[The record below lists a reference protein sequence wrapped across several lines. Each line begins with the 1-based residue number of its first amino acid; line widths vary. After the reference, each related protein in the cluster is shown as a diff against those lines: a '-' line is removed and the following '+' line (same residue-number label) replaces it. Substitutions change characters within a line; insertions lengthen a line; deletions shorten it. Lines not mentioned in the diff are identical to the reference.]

1 MQTFRLISF
10 LVLLSFAFQT
20 IIASSGNV
28 SYCIID
34 GEAKVTLISQSNLY
48 ELFIEINTTDNDI
61 NLEAIKTTVLLD
73 GSINITDF
81 FQITINNTNNKLTI
95 HLKPINPLA
104 RLEPTKY
111 HLVAISDGNISIQT
125 VIYQEYPP
133 KICSKTGEVNN
144 TTLPENTSLQETGS
158 YEKSEGDQ
166 STNTLLPEPQPN
178 TGKEASLKNVL
189 TVIIILLLLVGVGIS
204 MVAEYGKSSPR
215 SD

>member
-1 MQTFRLISF
+1 MQTVRLIMF
-10 LVLLSFAFQT
+10 LILLSFVFQT
-20 IIASSGNV
+20 IIASSENV

-34 GEAKVTLISQSNLY
+34 GEAKVTLITQNNLY
-48 ELFIEINTTDNDI
+48 ELFIEINVTGDDI
-61 NLEAIKTTVLLD
+61 NLGSIKITVLLD

-81 FQITINNTNNKLTI
+81 FQITINTTNSKLII

-111 HLVAISDGNISIQT
+111 HLIAVNDGNISIKA
-125 VIYQEYPP
+125 VIYQENPP